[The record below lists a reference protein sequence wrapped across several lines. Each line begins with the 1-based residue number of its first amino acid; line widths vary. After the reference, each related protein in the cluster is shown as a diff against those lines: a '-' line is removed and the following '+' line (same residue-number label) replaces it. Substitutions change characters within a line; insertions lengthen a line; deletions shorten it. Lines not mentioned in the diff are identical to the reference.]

1 MIYYFDNIYI
11 LTGLT
16 FVLLVL
22 LTFLKCVRRKST
34 IYLLCFAIMYI
45 YICKLI
51 DLTQFPIYTSEG
63 MREALGGQ
71 NVWREMNLVPF
82 KTVLEEFSLDI
93 LMNII
98 MTIPLGFGVAFLI
111 RCTWRRI
118 LAIGIIIGVC
128 AELGQ
133 LLSALWAGFTFRHV
147 NIDDTIMNLLGTVL
161 GYLLFKIFSKIF
173 RWSYQ
178 KFKINS
184 NSFLEYV
191 LNVCNDTSDAIK

>member
-161 GYLLFKIFSKIF
+161 GYFLFKIFSKIF

>member
-1 MIYYFDNIYI
+1 
-11 LTGLT
+11 
-16 FVLLVL
+16 
-22 LTFLKCVRRKST
+22 
-34 IYLLCFAIMYI
+34 MYI

>member
-45 YICKLI
+45 YICQLI